1 MSLAAILTALGA
13 ALISA
18 TLAAFNLSAA
28 TALVVRFQYIAHEE
42 RAMHR
47 AFDAR
52 YETYCRTAG
61 RWLGRRRAT

>member
-1 MSLAAILTALGA
+1 MSIAAVLTALEA
-13 ALISA
+13 VLISA

-28 TALVVRFQYIAHEE
+28 IALVVRFRYIAHEE

-52 YETYCRTAG
+52 YEAYCRTAG